1 MEQSLEIKNLRTQLA
16 KAEHQS
22 KSDRAFINK
31 LIAQKKELETK
42 LSLLFTEL
50 SKYEGARG
58 LKTQLNRI
66 RKACYGL
73 NKIDRAQ
80 KK

>member
-1 MEQSLEIKNLRTQLA
+1 MEKSLEIKNLKAQLA
-16 KAEHQS
+16 KAERQS

-31 LIAQKKELETK
+31 LIAQKKELENK

-58 LKTQLNRI
+58 LHIKLSKLIKMRNILVAVEKSQN
-66 RKACYGL
+66 
-73 NKIDRAQ
+73 
-80 KK
+80 